1 MKVIGIETIPLLVPV
16 REDRMIQGSR
26 GSHATSPF
34 AIVVIRTDE
43 GLEGLGEVSC
53 TPRWSGEDSWTAA
66 HVIERYVAPWLVGR
80 DPTKVL
86 AIGKEL
92 EDAVFG
98 HHFTKAGVE
107 MALWDLLG
115 KSLGVPVCQ
124 LFGGPT
130 KDHVRTKFSIGG
142 GTPERV
148 ADLAGWAA
156 GAGFEVMK
164 VKVGSRDDTDMRRF
178 CAALDAAREAG
189 GPDVQVGVDA
199 NGGWDLPTAS
209 RIAPQLVAAGAAFVE
224 QPLPPEDPAGAAELR
239 KVLSAPLIADDAIG
253 TPEEAAAVI
262 AAGAADVLSLY
273 VGMAGG
279 ITRARRI
286 AETANAN
293 GRGWMIGSNLELGIG
308 MAAHAHV
315 ALSVPGLVDD
325 VIPCDIISSFYYEAD
340 IVTGLDVQPGRV
352 AAPTGPGLGVELD
365 PEAVA
370 RYRVDGAG

>member
-1 MKVIGIETIPLLVPV
+1 MKITGIETIPLLVPV

-26 GSHATSPF
+26 GAHAASPF
-34 AIVVIRTDE
+34 AIVVIRTDDDVD
-43 GLEGLGEVSC
+43 GLGEVSC
-53 TPRWSGEDSWTAA
+53 TPRWSGEDAWTAA
-66 HVIERYVAPWLVGR
+66 HVIERYVAPWLVGE
-80 DPTKVL
+80 DPARVL
-86 AIGKEL
+86 ALAEQLGES
-92 EDAVFG
+92 VHG

-115 KSLGVPVCQ
+115 KSLGVPVCE

-148 ADLAGWAA
+148 ADLAAWAS

-164 VKVGSRDDTDMRRF
+164 VKVGSRDDTDLHRF
-178 CAALDAAREAG
+178 CAARDAAGAG
-189 GPDVQVGVDA
+189 VQVGVDA
-199 NGGWDLPTAS
+199 NGGWDLPTAC
-209 RIAPQLVAAGAAFVE
+209 RIATRLVEEGAAFVE

-239 KVLSAPLIADDAIG
+239 RLLTVPLVADDAIG

-279 ITRARRI
+279 IGRARRI
-286 AETANAN
+286 AETAVAS

-315 ALSVPGLVDD
+315 ALSVPGLFDD

-340 IVTGLDVQPGRV
+340 VVTGLDVQPGRV
-352 AAPTGPGLGVELD
+352 AAPTGPGLGVELV

-370 RYRVDGAG
+370 EYRTDGAG